1 MDDRIFEVDDD
12 DELHEFDEDSVWADV
27 SSESGDES
35 EAIHV
40 KTISEEDLLAMN
52 RANRANRA
60 NESKLFKKKLNK
72 IYSLFMIVAL
82 VVFLAYLDYVNDFQI
97 KKLISNFQI
106 TPKSSVAH
114 AKNLAKYSKHSA
126 KQVDAVVYLIE
137 KDTAGLQYLSD
148 LDSSEIERKQIIRRS
163 NIYSYFHKNVIKK
176 AKQGDSL

>member
-40 KTISEEDLLAMN
+40 KTISEEDLLAMT
-52 RANRANRA
+52 RA
-60 NESKLFKKKLNK
+60 NEIKPFKKKLNK
-72 IYSLFMIVAL
+72 IYSLFIIVAL
-82 VVFLAYLDYVNDFQI
+82 VLFLAYLDYVNEFQI

-126 KQVDAVVYLIE
+126 KQVDVVVYFIE
-137 KDTAGLQYLSD
+137 KDTAGLQNLPD
-148 LDSSEIERKQIIRRS
+148 LDSSGIERKQIIRRS

>member
-12 DELHEFDEDSVWADV
+12 DEFDEDSVWTNV

-52 RANRANRA
+52 RAN
-60 NESKLFKKKLNK
+60 EIKPFKKKLNK

-82 VVFLAYLDYVNDFQI
+82 VVFLAYLDYVNEFQI

-137 KDTAGLQYLSD
+137 KDTADLQYLSD
-148 LDSSEIERKQIIRRS
+148 LDSSGIERKQIIRRS

-176 AKQGDSL
+176 EKQGDSL